1 MLIFQTNLSS
11 YEINSKKL
19 HESLILYFSY
29 KKPHFQQFSYFIPYI
44 VKTIC
49 MILFD
54 VNTNPASLHVTI

>member
-1 MLIFQTNLSS
+1 MLILQTSLRS

-19 HESLILYFSY
+19 HESLISYFSY
-29 KKPHFQQFSYFIPYI
+29 KKPHFQQFLYFISYI
-44 VKTIC
+44 VKTTC